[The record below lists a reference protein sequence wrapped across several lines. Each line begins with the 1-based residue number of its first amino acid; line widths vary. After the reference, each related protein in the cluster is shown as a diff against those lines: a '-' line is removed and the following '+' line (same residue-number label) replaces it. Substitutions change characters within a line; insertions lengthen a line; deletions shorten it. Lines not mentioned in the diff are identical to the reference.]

1 MNMLTKKRHRCVA
14 LRLTPIA
21 AGCAMMLS
29 MSSGAVYAQAESAT
43 PTTSTVTVTGIRK
56 GIEDAISVKKNS
68 TSIVEAISAEDIGKL
83 PDISIAESLARLP
96 GLAAQR
102 VAGRAQVISVRGLSP
117 DFSTTLL
124 NGREQVSTGDNRSV
138 EFDQYPSELLGS
150 VLVYKTPDAALIGQ
164 GLSGTIDLQ
173 TVRPLAFAKTTLSLN
188 LRGEKNSLGS
198 IADANSTGNRF
209 SISYIDQFANRSV
222 GLALGYAHLNSPVLE
237 NQVGLYEPWKRD
249 TRAGL
254 PAGTYESDG
263 IKSLAK
269 SGERTRD
276 GFFGVLEWKPA
287 KEWTSTLDGY
297 YSESKNRETFSQ
309 FEANLGDYNGGFQPG
324 LLYTQRTINANNVL
338 TGGVATGL
346 YPLVRG
352 FHNSRDDKIYAAGWN
367 NVVKLKGF
375 SLLGDINYSKATR
388 DEVNLETNALLRTP
402 TGGPLLDQLTLN
414 YATGGFPTL
423 TPGRDYSNPANLYVG
438 NTIYGGGYGKS
449 PHVEDKLNG
458 YKLVGTI
465 ETDAFLG
472 GFFPTVDIGV
482 HYSDRT
488 KSKRQPENP
497 LTVSAPG
504 GFTTISSDLLT
515 KPVNLGFSNSG
526 IIPSWNVLG
535 VIGKYFAPYVPV
547 ETQPFEQAN
556 RWRVDEKIT
565 SYFAKANIDSDLGN
579 NVNLRGNIGVQ
590 VQHTDQS
597 SAANVIAGGKI
608 SPYSNGSNYNDVL
621 PSLNL
626 AFLLPGDLSVR
637 FAAAKQLARA
647 RVDQL
652 RASNEFGIDTVSRRP
667 GGSGG
672 NPELNPWRANAL
684 DLSVEK
690 YFGTKA
696 YVAAAVFYKDLKSY
710 IFTQSR
716 TVNFQ
721 NIIDA
726 AGVVDASGKPIIP
739 VTPFGTYTAPAN
751 GEGGN
756 IRGLELTAS
765 IPFNLFTPV
774 LDGFGVSASGTF
786 SKSNINVPDEGS
798 NTGSAQIS
806 LPGLSKTVTNVTF
819 YYEKY
824 GFSTRISQRQRSDFI
839 GEIGNFAGNRTLR
852 YVVGEKVVDF
862 QIGYE
867 FLDGTLKGLGFQLQ
881 ANNLTNEA
889 YRTYATTK
897 DRPYEYAKY
906 GRSFLFGVNY
916 KY

>member
-1 MNMLTKKRHRCVA
+1 MNMLTKKRHRSVA

-21 AGCAMMLS
+21 AGCAVMLS
-29 MSSGAVYAQAESAT
+29 MASGAVYAQAESAT
-43 PTTSTVTVTGIRK
+43 PATSTVTVTGIRK

-68 TSIVEAISAEDIGKL
+68 SSIVEAISAEDIGKL

-150 VLVYKTPDAALIGQ
+150 VVVYKTPDAALTGQ

-173 TVRPLAFAKTTLSLN
+173 TVRPLAFAKSTFSVN

-198 IADANSTGNRF
+198 IADAKSTGNRF
-209 SISYIDQFANRSV
+209 SVSYIDQFANRTI
-222 GLALGYAHLNSPVLE
+222 GLAIGYAHLTSPVLE
-237 NQVGLYEPWKRD
+237 NQVGLYEPWKQD
-249 TRAGL
+249 SRAGL
-254 PAGTYESDG
+254 PAGTFVSDG

-269 SGERTRD
+269 SGKRERD
-276 GFFGVLEWKPA
+276 GVFAVVEWKPT
-287 KEWTSTLDGY
+287 KEWSSTLDGY
-297 YSESKNRETFSQ
+297 YSESKNREIFSQ

-324 LLYTQRTINANNVL
+324 LLYTQRTINSNNVL

-352 FHNSRDDKIYAAGWN
+352 FSNVRDDKIQAAGWN
-367 NVVKLKGF
+367 NVVKFKGF
-375 SLLGDINYSKATR
+375 SLLGDISYSKAERNET
-388 DEVNLETNALLRTP
+388 NLETNALLRTP

-423 TPGRDYSNPANLYVG
+423 TPGRDYSNAANLFVG

-449 PHVEDKLNG
+449 PNTVDKLNG
-458 YKLVGTI
+458 YKLVGNI

-472 GFFPTVDIGV
+472 GFFPSVDIGI
-482 HYSDRT
+482 HYSDRS
-488 KSKRQPENP
+488 KAKRQPENP
-497 LTVSAPG
+497 LSVSAPG
-504 GFTTISSDLLT
+504 GFSTISSDLLT
-515 KPVNLGFSNSG
+515 KPVNLGFSNTG

-535 VIGKYFAPYVPV
+535 VIGKYFAPYAPD
-547 ETQPFEQAN
+547 ELQNFKQAN
-556 RWRVDEKIT
+556 RWRVEEKIT
-565 SYFAKANIDSDLGN
+565 SYFAKANIESDLGG
-579 NVNLRGNIGVQ
+579 NVNLSGNIGLQ
-590 VQHTDQS
+590 LQNTDQS
-597 SAANVIAGGKI
+597 SSANVIAGSSI
-608 SPYSNGSNYNDVL
+608 RPYSNGSSYNDYL

-626 AFLLPGDLSVR
+626 KFVFPGDVSVR
-637 FAAAKQLARA
+637 AAAAKQLARA

-652 RASNEFGIDTVSRRP
+652 RASTEFGIGQVTRIP

-672 NPELNPWRANAL
+672 NPELAPWRANAF
-684 DLSVEK
+684 DLSIEK

-696 YVAAAVFYKDLKSY
+696 YVSAAFFYKDLRSY
-710 IFTQSR
+710 IFNQSR
-716 TVNFQ
+716 TFDFTNV
-721 NIIDA
+721 IA
-726 AGVVDASGKPIIP
+726 AADVRNADGTPLIPI
-739 VTPFGTYTAPAN
+739 TPFGTFSQPLN
-751 GEGGN
+751 GKGGSL
-756 IRGLELTAS
+756 RGLELSAS

-786 SKSNINVPDEGS
+786 SKSSINIPDDGS
-798 NTGSAQIS
+798 NTGSAQIP
-806 LPGLSKTVTNVTF
+806 LPGLSKTQTNVTF

-867 FLDGTLKGLGFQLQ
+867 FQEGTLKGLGFQLQ

-889 YRTYATTK
+889 YRTYASSK

-906 GRSFLFGVNY
+906 GRSFLFGANY